1 MLPRGFLVN
10 CLLALLVAGLWFV
23 LPSAAVRAA
32 DIDPYVLRYLRVKEP
47 VELSLDG
54 QARAKSFSAED
65 LSRGKR
71 LFEQNCIN
79 CHVGGATLPDPT
91 VSLSLSDL
99 AGATPP
105 RDTIDSLVAYMRSPM
120 VYDGSEPTF
129 WCREVP
135 ESWLQQQEVE
145 KLAAFVLRAAQTA
158 PGWGTEKFDQ

>member
-1 MLPRGFLVN
+1 MLRRGFLVR
-10 CLLALLVAGLWFV
+10 CLLALFVTGLWFI
-23 LPSAAVRAA
+23 LPSPAVRAA
-32 DIDPYVLRYLRVKEP
+32 DLDPYVLRYLRVKEP
-47 VELSLDG
+47 VELSLNG
-54 QARAKSFSAED
+54 QGALKQFSAED
-65 LSRGKR
+65 LSGGKR

-99 AGATPP
+99 KGATPP
-105 RDTIDSLVAYMRSPM
+105 RDTIDSLVAYMREPM

-135 ESWLQQQEVE
+135 ETWLKREEVE

-158 PGWGTEKFDQ
+158 PGWGTERFDQ